1 MVSAITTL
9 PYKPTGPEGAAAAVS
24 EFSPGWLMELAGD
37 NTPQGRMLLA
47 NAVSDLLNV
56 RADQAELSLITDILM
71 EIVARAELDVRRAL
85 AERLARQSNA
95 PHNVIV
101 WLAND
106 EIQVARPVIVLSDVL
121 QDDDLLNIIQRRDA
135 EYRRLIA
142 QRTAMGSRVINSLI
156 LSHDDATLQT
166 LLENQQI
173 VFEESSLRLLVAAAK
188 RKEPLKRPL
197 LTRPEINADMALS
210 IYWWVSQELR
220 QTIQT
225 RYTINRAL
233 IDEALED
240 TIDELLAMRRTG
252 IETMTPEIRYVA
264 QQLVEARRV
273 TSGMLITTLR
283 RGQVNLFVALF
294 AELLRLPLDKV
305 NAMLSH
311 PSGEFLAVC
320 CRAQGILKPDFAS
333 IFLLGRAARSGER
346 VINPQE
352 LSQMLQFYDRLSMN
366 DASSLLEA
374 WQRDHVSL
382 NLTHAD
388 ISVSL
393 ELLRA

>member
-85 AERLARQSNA
+85 AERL
-95 PHNVIV
+95 
-101 WLAND
+101 
-106 EIQVARPVIVLSDVL
+106 ARPVIVLSDVL

>member
-1 MVSAITTL
+1 
-9 PYKPTGPEGAAAAVS
+9 
-24 EFSPGWLMELAGD
+24 MELAGD

-85 AERLARQSNA
+85 AERL
-95 PHNVIV
+95 
-101 WLAND
+101 
-106 EIQVARPVIVLSDVL
+106 ARPVIVLSDVL